1 MPSRTTIKHLPKN
14 FDPVN
19 NPSHYMSP
27 VPLAVVYLDEKTG
40 EYYTDAISVI
50 KAWKFQYKAY
60 IFNMLKYLLRAGRKE
75 DNDYVQEMG
84 KVGYYLNEELEDVK
98 AQLAADTAVSG
109 ETNGSK

>member
-1 MPSRTTIKHLPKN
+1 MPSRTTVKHVPTN

-27 VPLAVVYLDEKTG
+27 YPLATVYKDEKTG

-50 KAWKFQYKAY
+50 KAWGFQYKAY
-60 IFNMLKYLLRAGRKE
+60 LFNLLKYILRAGRKE
-75 DNDYVQEMG
+75 DNDYVQELG
-84 KVGYYLNEELEDVK
+84 KVGFYLDEEIEDVK
-98 AQLAADTAVSG
+98 AQLAAAPAVSG